1 MHKTL
6 KKLLGLGLLVLAV
19 MGVLVPLVAATT
31 PTQSEQAAGQPV
43 YVTDTVDTGPPTG
56 GGDAPPP
63 PNPIPDPPPIP

>member
-31 PTQSEQAAGQPV
+31 PTQSE
-43 YVTDTVDTGPPTG
+43 
-56 GGDAPPP
+56 
-63 PNPIPDPPPIP
+63 